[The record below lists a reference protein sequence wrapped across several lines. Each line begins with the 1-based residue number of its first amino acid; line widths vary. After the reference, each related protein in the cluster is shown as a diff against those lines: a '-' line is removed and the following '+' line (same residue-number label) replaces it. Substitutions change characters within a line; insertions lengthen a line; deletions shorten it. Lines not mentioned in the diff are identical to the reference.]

1 MQSNKKIILGY
12 VNIANCIT
20 LLGMLLALA
29 SCVCAMQS
37 NLKASVIFLVV
48 SGICDLF
55 DGVAARKIKRT
66 DSEKEFGIQLDTVV
80 DVVSFGMT
88 PAIIVY
94 SIAGAAWYALL
105 TYAFYIICA
114 VNRLAYFN
122 TSVLSKTSAVDESTT
137 TAPAVIAPAAIV
149 QAADVPAINA
159 SAAITQAV
167 DASSIDYYHGMPV
180 TYIALI
186 LPIALLFRTVS
197 ALAGIITLAAVG
209 ILYVLNIKVPKPRG
223 VWYVL
228 FPIIAAVIA
237 GLWWLL

>member
-1 MQSNKKIILGY
+1 MRSNKKIILGY
-12 VNIANCIT
+12 INLANCIT
-20 LLGMLLALA
+20 HLGLLLALA
-29 SCVCAMQS
+29 SCAFALKS
-37 NLKASVIFLVV
+37 NVKASVIFLIA

-105 TYAFYIICA
+105 INAFYIICT

-122 TSVLSKTSAVDESTT
+122 TSALTKTSAVDESTT
-137 TAPAVIAPAAIV
+137 TA
-149 QAADVPAINA
+149 
-159 SAAITQAV
+159 STTITQAA
-167 DASSIDYYHGMPV
+167 DASSIDYYRGLPA

-186 LPIALLFRTVS
+186 LPIALLFHPVS

-209 ILYVLNIKVPKPRG
+209 VLYVLNIKVPKPRG

-228 FPIIAAVIA
+228 FPIIAVVLA
-237 GLWWLL
+237 GLWWFL